1 MTRFPSASYWEV
13 RNSGHARAQ
22 QNGKET
28 SLLTSLHEMKL
39 LHDGLFSHI
48 FVNFKIKITYIC
60 MCACTHIHLYPSSI
74 CIFFLR
80 ENNCQ
85 MFSQKAHLI
94 MCLHSPRSYFH
105 NPGPI
110 SQYLMLWKPKQSLQW
125 MFQKSTVLQ
134 SMSFGLWNPG
144 LRGT

>member
-13 RNSGHARAQ
+13 SNSGHACAQ
-22 QNGKET
+22 QSGKES

-60 MCACTHIHLYPSSI
+60 MCACTHISLYPSPI

-85 MFSQKAHLI
+85 IFSQKAHLI
-94 MCLHSPRSYFH
+94 MFLHLPRSYFR
-105 NPGPI
+105 NPGLI
-110 SQYLMLWKPKQSLQW
+110 SQDLMLWKPKQSLQW
-125 MFQKSTVLQ
+125 MFRKSTVPQ
-134 SMSFGLWNPG
+134 NMSFGPWNPG
-144 LRGT
+144 PRGT